1 MDWSDSEVKGWEFS
15 VSSMTLSKRVYNLVN
30 LFNSVV
36 AGNTNVLIDLG
47 VSFHVVLIIIEDNL
61 EGAIGSEFFNIS
73 DKSLSE
79 ECFDKILGSSKVEV
93 NDKLEEA

>member
-1 MDWSDSEVKGWEFS
+1 M
-15 VSSMTLSKRVYNLVN
+15 
-30 LFNSVV
+30 
-36 AGNTNVLIDLG
+36 A
-47 VSFHVVLIIIEDNL
+47 LIIIENNL

-93 NDKLEEA
+93 NYELEEA